1 MLMYR
6 LPVIV
11 IAMNSL
17 DKVISA
23 CLQDALLD
31 QPERK
36 CCPTLKHNFEHII
49 CDIASIKSLPGFH
62 TASDMQTALKHASGM
77 VMVMGSICIERS
89 EGLRDRYLVPV
100 QKASEYYNLG
110 ATLELDFAER
120 FFPPL
125 KRVIQYLANAL
136 ALPKAALGKAILY
149 FSPGGGGLPAH
160 FDAYYNFVFQMVG
173 TKTWSLLDN
182 KQATRPTV
190 HYELHEYPHMPAQ
203 LKSYWQGIAP
213 KNYLAISQN
222 EVLAPGSVLYL
233 PRGVWH
239 QTEAETPSVSLNI
252 TYSIPTVLDVALA
265 HIKQDLVQYEIMR
278 ENADT
283 ILPREAH
290 TYLQQFFARLDHY
303 LGEKW
308 HQYPTEE
315 INLYQAANKAF
326 HSITEFMH
334 I

>member
-1 MLMYR
+1 
-6 LPVIV
+6 
-11 IAMNSL
+11 MNSL

-23 CLQDALLD
+23 CLQDACLD
-31 QPERK
+31 QQEHR
-36 CCPTLKHNFEHII
+36 CRPTLKHNFEHII
-49 CDIASIKSLPGFH
+49 CDIDSIKSLPGFH
-62 TASDMQTALKHASGM
+62 TASDMQTSLKHTSGM
-77 VMVMGSICIERS
+77 VMVIGAICVERS

-125 KRVIQYLANAL
+125 KKVIQYLADSL

-173 TKTWSLLDN
+173 TKTWYLLDN
-182 KQATRPTV
+182 QQATRPTV

-203 LKSYWQGIAP
+203 LKSYWQGEAP
-213 KNYLAISQN
+213 KNYLAVSQN

-239 QTEAETPSVSLNI
+239 QTEAGELSVSLNI
-252 TYSIPTVLDVALA
+252 TYSIPTVLEVVLA
-265 HIKQDLVQYEIMR
+265 HIKQDLVRHEVMR
-278 ENADT
+278 ENVNT
-283 ILPREAH
+283 TLPKEAQL
-290 TYLQQFFARLDHY
+290 YLHQLLTRLD
-303 LGEKW
+303 GCIGAKW
-308 HQYPTEE
+308 NHYPTEE
-315 INLYQAANKAF
+315 INLYQTANRAF
-326 HSITEFMH
+326 HSITEF
-334 I
+334 IDV

>member
-1 MLMYR
+1 MKM
-6 LPVIV
+6 IHT
-11 IAMNSL
+11 
-17 DKVISA
+17 
-23 CLQDALLD
+23 
-31 QPERK
+31 
-36 CCPTLKHNFEHII
+36 CPHNLNPI
-49 CDIASIKSLPGFH
+49 
-62 TASDMQTALKHASGM
+62 
-77 VMVMGSICIERS
+77 
-89 EGLRDRYLVPV
+89 
-100 QKASEYYNLG
+100 
-110 ATLELDFAER
+110 
-120 FFPPL
+120 
-125 KRVIQYLANAL
+125 
-136 ALPKAALGKAILY
+136 GK
-149 FSPGGGGLPAH
+149 
-160 FDAYYNFVFQMVG
+160 
-173 TKTWSLLDN
+173 
-182 KQATRPTV
+182 
-190 HYELHEYPHMPAQ
+190 
-203 LKSYWQGIAP
+203 GIAP

-283 ILPREAH
+283 LLPREAH